1 MTRTSMGLACIALAM
16 CTGCT
21 PSADLAKVK
30 TDVQKDMQEFRT
42 KYDRSLA
49 ELDSKRKAG
58 EEVQVRLSKDVEAQ
72 GKAIAGLTS
81 ATKELQ
87 SQRAAT
93 GDTTLLKD
101 TILRSLKA
109 EQADLEQRLKKMTE
123 YIKDLEQS
131 GQAASASKAPKDEAS
146 PAK

>member
-1 MTRTSMGLACIALAM
+1 
-16 CTGCT
+16 
-21 PSADLAKVK
+21 
-30 TDVQKDMQEFRT
+30 MQEFRG

-49 ELDSKRKAG
+49 EMEAKRKTG
-58 EEVQVRLSKDVEAQ
+58 EETQARLSKEVEAQ
-72 GKAIAGLTS
+72 GKTIAGLTS

-87 SQRAAT
+87 GQRAAT

-131 GQAASASKAPKDEAS
+131 GSAASASKSSQGEAS
-146 PAK
+146 AAGRRTEKPVPEVPSSAPEDIRPAK